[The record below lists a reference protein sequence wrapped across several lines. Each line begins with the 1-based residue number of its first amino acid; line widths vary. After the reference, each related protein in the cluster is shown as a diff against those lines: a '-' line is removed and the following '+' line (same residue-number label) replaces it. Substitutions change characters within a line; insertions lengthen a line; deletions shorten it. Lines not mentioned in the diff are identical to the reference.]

1 MTRNLFPSDLTL
13 TDPGGWLAGYGWEP
27 ELLDLHELLRV
38 QGVPAHAL
46 PDKANDDPIG
56 VWLLTGRR

>member
-1 MTRNLFPSDLTL
+1 
-13 TDPGGWLAGYGWEP
+13 
-27 ELLDLHELLRV
+27 LLDLHELLRV